1 MLRIDPHLVST
12 HKLQA
17 KAAMGHT
24 IPARKRAIHHSDIY
38 DPLDTHQARQE
49 RVVGPLMPILMA
61 STVDLQNP

>member
-1 MLRIDPHLVST
+1 MLSIDRHLVST
-12 HKLQA
+12 RKLLA
-17 KAAMGHT
+17 RAAVGHT
-24 IPARKRAIHHSDIY
+24 ILARKRAIHHSDIY